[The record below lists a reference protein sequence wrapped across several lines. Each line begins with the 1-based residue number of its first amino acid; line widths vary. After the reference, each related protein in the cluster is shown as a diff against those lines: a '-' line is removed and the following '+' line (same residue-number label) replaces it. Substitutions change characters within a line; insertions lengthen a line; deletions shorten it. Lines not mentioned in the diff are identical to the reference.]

1 MRKAKVYTNARAEKG
16 ISKLAG
22 CSIMMFIGIECGKAM
37 LTLPFNQRIKHG
49 SLALLQQLSIFFLK
63 EAKRY

>member
-37 LTLPFNQRIKHG
+37 LTSPIQSEEDK
-49 SLALLQQLSIFFLK
+49 AWLSGTTTTTINLFP
-63 EAKRY
+63 

>member
-1 MRKAKVYTNARAEKG
+1 MRKAKVHTNARAEKG

-37 LTLPFNQRIKHG
+37 LTSPIQSEDK
-49 SLALLQQLSIFFLK
+49 AWLSGTTTTTINLFP
-63 EAKRY
+63 

>member
-1 MRKAKVYTNARAEKG
+1 MRKAKVHTNARAEKG

-37 LTLPFNQRIKHG
+37 LTSPIQSGDK
-49 SLALLQQLSIFFLK
+49 AWLSGTTTTTINLFP
-63 EAKRY
+63 

>member
-22 CSIMMFIGIECGKAM
+22 YSIMIFIGIECGKAM
-37 LTLPFNQRIKHG
+37 LIPIQSEDK
-49 SLALLQQLSIFFLK
+49 AWLSGTTTTTINLFP
-63 EAKRY
+63 